1 LGNPTTGVV
10 GLHSK
15 DFYSGRIS
23 TLNIVTTPR
32 EDHQMEMLVE
42 VEAERMEAMK
52 RRAARKI
59 AEKAKIPGFRPGKAP
74 YEIVVRNFGEGAIIE
89 QAIELLVDEIYPEA
103 LKEANIEPGGMGQLE
118 NVEELDPPK
127 FKFLVPLSPTVE
139 LGDYAQ
145 VRYPYEWQAPPESE
159 VDDEIQNL
167 RRMYAQT
174 ETVEREV
181 QEEDYVLLD
190 VVGKKAK
197 AAEDEEPLVERNGF
211 AIVIRA
217 AGKDDEFP
225 FAGFAK
231 KLIGLKPGE
240 SKNFSHKYPK
250 GFSDEKLAGQSVSF
264 DVTIKT
270 VRAVN
275 MPELDDEFAK
285 KTGMGETVEELRQR
299 MNENIQRE
307 SQEKYDDEFYTAVMD
322 KIMEGATIKY
332 PPQVLE
338 HEAGH
343 VVEDVKQ
350 RLARQGMDFET
361 YLKVR
366 ETSEEKFMEEE
377 AHPVAIKRLERG
389 LVMDEL
395 SRAENVKLDEDEVKN
410 EVQNL
415 MMGLMY
421 DQEFMKLT
429 KNGKKMP
436 KNLLDNLVMDAAN
449 RLTTR
454 KVLERVK
461 LIATGQAEQA
471 EAEEKPAKKAKKAK
485 AESTE
490 EGQGETK
497 PAKKAKKAKAEPASP
512 KTEGQA
518 SKK

>member
-1 LGNPTTGVV
+1 M
-10 GLHSK
+10 
-15 DFYSGRIS
+15 S

-52 RRAARKI
+52 RRSARKI

-89 QAIELLVDEIYPEA
+89 QAIEMLVDEIYPEA
-103 LKEANIEPGGMGQLE
+103 LKEAKIEPGGMGQLE
-118 NVEELDPPK
+118 NVEEVDPPK
-127 FKFLVPLSPTVE
+127 FKFLVPLTPTVE

-145 VRYPYEWQAPPESE
+145 IRYPYEWQAPPESE

-174 ETVEREV
+174 ETVEREI

-197 AAEDEEPLVERNGF
+197 AAEDEEPLVERKGF
-211 AIVIRA
+211 AIVIREERE
-217 AGKDDEFP
+217 DEFP
-225 FAGFAK
+225 FPGFAK
-231 KLIGLKPGE
+231 KLLGLKPDE
-240 SKNFSHKYPK
+240 SKTFSHKYPK

-264 DVTIKT
+264 DVEIKT

-285 KTGMGETVEELRQR
+285 KSGLGETVEELRQR
-299 MNENIQRE
+299 MLENVQRE
-307 SQEKYDDEFYTAVMD
+307 SREKYDDEFYNAVME

-366 ETSEEKFMEEE
+366 ETTEEKFMEEE
-377 AHPVAIKRLERG
+377 AHPVAVKRLERG

-395 SRAENVKLDEDEVKN
+395 SRAEKVELDEEEVKQ

-415 MMGLMY
+415 FMSLMY

-436 KNLLDNLVMDAAN
+436 KNLMDNLVMDAAN

-454 KVLERVK
+454 KVLERIK
-461 LIATGQAEQA
+461 LIATGQASQA
-471 EAEEKPAKKAKKAK
+471 EADEKPAKKAKKTKAESADEGQGEAKPAKKAKKAK
-485 AESTE
+485 AESAPE
-490 EGQGETK
+490 AEGQAEASAEAK
-497 PAKKAKKAKAEPASP
+497 PAKKKS
-512 KTEGQA
+512 
-518 SKK
+518 SKKSEE

>member
-1 LGNPTTGVV
+1 M
-10 GLHSK
+10 
-15 DFYSGRIS
+15 
-23 TLNIVTTPR
+23 NIVTTPR
-32 EDHQMEMLVE
+32 ENHQMEMLVE

-52 RRAARKI
+52 RRSARKI

-74 YEIVVRNFGEGAIIE
+74 YEIIVRNFGEGAIIE
-89 QAIELLVDEIYPEA
+89 QAIEMLVDEIYPES

-127 FKFLVPLSPTVE
+127 FKFLVPLAPTVE

-145 VRYPYEWQAPPESE
+145 IRYPYEWQAPPESE

-167 RRMYAQT
+167 RRMHAQT
-174 ETVEREV
+174 ETVEREI

-197 AAEDEEPLVERNGF
+197 AAEDEEPLVAREGF
-211 AIVIRA
+211 AIVIREEREE
-217 AGKDDEFP
+217 EFP
-225 FAGFAK
+225 FPGFSK

-250 GFSDEKLAGQSVSF
+250 GFSDENLAGQNVSF
-264 DVTIKT
+264 DATIKT

-299 MNENIQRE
+299 MLENAQRE

-366 ETSEEKFMEEE
+366 ETTEEKFMEDE

-395 SRAENVKLDEDEVKN
+395 SRAEKIKLDEEEVKN
-410 EVQNL
+410 EVQSLL
-415 MMGLMY
+415 MNLMY

-461 LIATGQAEQA
+461 LIATGQAGQTEQA
-471 EAEEKPAKKAKKAK
+471 EVEEKPAKKAKKAK
-485 AESTE
+485 AESAE
-490 EGQGETK
+490 EAQGEVK
-497 PAKKAKKAKAEPASP
+497 AAKKTKKAKAESAPEAPAEEKP
-512 KTEGQA
+512 A
-518 SKK
+518 KKKSAKKSEE